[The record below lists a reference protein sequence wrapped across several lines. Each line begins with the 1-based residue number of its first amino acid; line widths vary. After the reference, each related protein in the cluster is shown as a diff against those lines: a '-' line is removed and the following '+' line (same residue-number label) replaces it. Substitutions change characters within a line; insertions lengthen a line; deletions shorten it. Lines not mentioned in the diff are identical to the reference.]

1 MVTASRSSVRQT
13 AVFAFAML
21 LCGAANP
28 ASQTPA
34 ADISAGYYSRE
45 QNAGE
50 LARASGKSQFIRF
63 YEGDRIVTLFIPY
76 PYAATLEPATIRQ
89 VFERAVQTTSGDAY
103 LSNTFGLLD
112 ERATVHLDRIRLIDG
127 GYFFDCGAS
136 VPCRIEFTDA
146 GMHVIRRGIVN
157 DTTTEYDLVP
167 D

>member
-1 MVTASRSSVRQT
+1 L
-13 AVFAFAML
+13 FAIL
-21 LCGAANP
+21 LCGAANS
-28 ASQTPA
+28 ASLTPT

-45 QNAGE
+45 QNDGE

-63 YEGDRIVTLFIPY
+63 YEGNRIVTLFIPY
-76 PYAATLEPATIRQ
+76 PYAATVEPAMVRQ

-103 LSNTFGLLD
+103 LSNTFDLLD
-112 ERATVHLDRIRLIDG
+112 ERATVHLDRVRLIEG
-127 GYFFDCGAS
+127 GYFFDCGAA
-136 VPCRIEFTDA
+136 VPCRIEFTDD

>member
-1 MVTASRSSVRQT
+1 MLAANPLSSG
-13 AVFAFAML
+13 AAAILLFAILF
-21 LCGAANP
+21 CGAASS

-34 ADISAGYYSRE
+34 VDISTGYYSRE
-45 QNAGE
+45 QNDGE
-50 LARASGKSQFIRF
+50 LARASGKSQFVRF
-63 YEGDRIVTLFIPY
+63 YEGNRIVTLFIPY
-76 PYAATLEPATIRQ
+76 PYAATVEPATVRE

-112 ERATVHLDRIRLIDG
+112 ERATVHLDRIRQIDG

-136 VPCRIEFTDA
+136 MPCRIEFIDS